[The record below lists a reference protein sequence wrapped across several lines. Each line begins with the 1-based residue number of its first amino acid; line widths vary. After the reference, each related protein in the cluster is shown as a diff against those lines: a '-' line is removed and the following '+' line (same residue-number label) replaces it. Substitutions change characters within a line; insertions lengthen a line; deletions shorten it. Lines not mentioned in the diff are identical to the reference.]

1 MYKESFMR
9 TFLTGFF
16 RQSFTFVLVF
26 LLVGGLGV
34 GYLTVTKPIYE
45 VHSSMLVKFG
55 SDARPDG
62 NASENTDYAQ
72 ADYHAR
78 QEIIQ
83 SYIKIMLSRDLLR
96 GLVNK
101 FGPSQI
107 YPDLKLK
114 PNDKTPISEMVIDKL
129 LGGDLKVTNDES
141 HVIDIAVRNR
151 DPHIAIAIATFVMDA
166 FVRERTEI
174 YNTPQTNFLQQQ
186 IEESRQKLEA
196 AQRTLQAFKQQAG
209 ISAIDEELSQLLK
222 EKGDLTALAYTAIT
236 DAQKR
241 LSDLQEKQ
249 AEMEATYRDDSPM
262 LQRLHETLVVAQ
274 EDLKKRRNDLNA
286 PDGNGSSLSAKLA
299 SVDKRIAYL
308 ESQRGKYNDLQ
319 QQVSIAQDN
328 YLIYLK
334 RGEEARI
341 NNLLNKENITSID
354 VMDHPALPAS
364 PVKPKKLIV
373 LALTFLAALVAAGGM
388 ALSRELLDD
397 RLNTPEKLYDALRVP
412 VLASFE

>member
-96 GLVNK
+96 GLVTK

>member
-1 MYKESFMR
+1 MYNDNPMR
-9 TFLTGFF
+9 RFLTGFF
-16 RQSFTFVLVF
+16 RQGFTF
-26 LLVGGLGV
+26 LLVSVLVGSLGV
-34 GYLTVTKPIYE
+34 TYLMVTKPVYE

-55 SDARPDG
+55 KDARSDG
-62 NASENTDYAQ
+62 NISDTTDYAQ

-101 FGPSQI
+101 LGPLQI

-114 PNDKTPISEMVIDKL
+114 PNDKTPLSEVVVDKL
-129 LGGDLKVTNDES
+129 LAGDIKITNDES
-141 HVIDIAVRNR
+141 HVIDIAVRNH
-151 DPHIAIAIATFVMDA
+151 DPHIAMEISTFVMDA

-174 YNTPQTNFLQQQ
+174 YNTPQTDFLQQQ
-186 IEESRQKLEA
+186 IDAAHKKLDASQKD
-196 AQRTLQAFKQQAG
+196 LQVFKQQAG

-236 DAQKR
+236 DAQNR
-241 LSDLQEKQ
+241 LADLQQKQ
-249 AEMEATYRDDSPM
+249 AEMQSTYRDDSPM
-262 LQRLHETLVVAQ
+262 LQRLHEMAVVAQ
-274 EDLKKRRNDLNA
+274 EDLKRKRNDLNS
-286 PDGNGSSLSAKLA
+286 PDANGSSLAAKLA

-308 ESQRGKYNDLQ
+308 ELQRGRFNELQ
-319 QQVSIAQDN
+319 QQVTIDRDN

-354 VMDHPALPAS
+354 IMDHPALPAS

-373 LALTFLAALVAAGGM
+373 IALTLLAAIMAAAGA
-388 ALSRELLDD
+388 ALSKELLDD
-397 RLNTPEKLYDALRVP
+397 RLTTPEKVFEVLGVP

>member
-1 MYKESFMR
+1 MYKDNIMR

-16 RQSFTFVLVF
+16 RQSYLFTFIF

-34 GYLTVTKPIYE
+34 GYLTITKPIYE

-55 SDARPDG
+55 KDARPDG
-62 NASENTDYAQ
+62 NTSENSDYAQ

-96 GLVNK
+96 DLVK
-101 FGPSQI
+101 KVGSAAI
-107 YPDLKLK
+107 YPDLKLQPK
-114 PNDKTPISEMVIDKL
+114 DKMPIDEVVVDKL
-129 LGGDLKVTNDES
+129 LGGDLKVMNDES

-151 DPHIAIAIATFVMDA
+151 NPHIAMEICTFVMNA
-166 FVRERTEI
+166 FIRKRTEI

-186 IEESRQKLEA
+186 IDEAHKKLDSSQKNM
-196 AQRTLQAFKQQAG
+196 QTFKEQAG
-209 ISAIDEELSQLLK
+209 ISAIDEELSQLLR
-222 EKGDLTALAYTAIT
+222 EKSDLTALAYNAIT
-236 DAQKR
+236 ESQKR
-241 LSDLQEKQ
+241 VAELQEKQ
-249 AEMEATYRDDSPM
+249 AEMQATYRDDSPM
-262 LQRLHETLVVAQ
+262 LQRLHQTIAVAQ

-286 PDGNGSSLSAKLA
+286 PDSNGSSLAAKLA
-299 SVDKRIAYL
+299 NVDKRISYL
-308 ESQRGKYNDLQ
+308 ESQRGKYNELQ
-319 QQVSIAQDN
+319 QQVSIDQDN
-328 YLIYLK
+328 YLVYRK

-354 VMDHPALPAS
+354 VMDHPALPSS
-364 PVKPKKLIV
+364 PIKPKKLIV
-373 LALTFLAALVAAGGM
+373 LALTFLAALMAGGGL

>member
-1 MYKESFMR
+1 MDNDNPMR
-9 TFLTGFF
+9 RFLIGFF
-16 RQSFTFVLVF
+16 RQGFTFVLVAI
-26 LLVGGLGV
+26 LVGGLGV
-34 GYLTVTKPIYE
+34 AYLIVTKPVYE

-55 SDARPDG
+55 KDARSDG
-62 NASENTDYAQ
+62 DISDTTDYAQ

-101 FGPSQI
+101 FGASKL

-114 PNDKTPISEMVIDKL
+114 PNDKTPISEVVVDKL

-141 HVIDIAVRNR
+141 HVIEISVRNH
-151 DPHIAIAIATFVMDA
+151 DPRIAMEISTFVMDA

-174 YNTPQTNFLQQQ
+174 YNTPQTDFLQQQ
-186 IEESRQKLEA
+186 IDEARRKLDVSQKD
-196 AQRTLQAFKQQAG
+196 LQAFKQQAG

-241 LSDLQEKQ
+241 LADLQEKQ
-249 AEMEATYRDDSPM
+249 AEMQATYRDDSPM
-262 LQRLHETLVVAQ
+262 LQRLHETLAVAQ
-274 EDLKKRRNDLNA
+274 DDLKKRKNDLNA
-286 PDGNGSSLSAKLA
+286 PDGNGSSLAAKLA
-299 SVDKRIAYL
+299 SVDKRISYL
-308 ESQRGKYNDLQ
+308 ELQRGKFNELQ
-319 QQVSIAQDN
+319 QQVTIDRDN

-373 LALTFLAALVAAGGM
+373 IALTFLAAMFAAAGT
-388 ALSRELLDD
+388 ALSKELLDD
-397 RLNTPEKLYDALRVP
+397 RLTSPEKVYEALGVP